1 VALRFRA
8 VVVVVAVAVTEVAAH
23 LVVVMTGMVAAL
35 VDPSSLSDMLGPP
48 RTQFPTTLVLG

>member
-8 VVVVVAVAVTEVAAH
+8 VVAVAVTEVAAH

>member
-1 VALRFRA
+1 MALRFRA
-8 VVVVVAVAVTEVAAH
+8 VVVVVAVVVTEVAAH

-35 VDPSSLSDMLGPP
+35 DPSSLSDMLGPP